1 MCFDHLIFELFQLIY
16 FLGSSSTPR
25 GNSTKGADGKKPV
38 ECEIC
43 HKTLADPS
51 SLYRHR
57 KMHAGIKPH
66 QCPHCDKS
74 FGQRL
79 DIFPSFFVI
88 FHHFPS
94 FSVIEF
100 KTLEDPSHLY
110 LHRKMHQ
117 GIKPHHYPHCDK
129 EFWSK
134 VKVRYISVKWHPNL
148 HKTYGRWSIIFATLT
163 FFHLTNFLEKKISL
177 LKSYQIFRGTFIK
190 FFFSFFISNFVFR
203 RQPPEFFSSIKI
215 CLMKS
220 SQNNK

>member
-79 DIFPSFFVI
+79 DIFSSFFVI
-88 FHHFPS
+88 FCHFSS
-94 FSVIEF
+94 FSF
-100 KTLEDPSHLY
+100 SFLY
-110 LHRKMHQ
+110 FLSLNLKLWKMYQ
-117 GIKPHHYPHCDK
+117 GIKAHHALI
-129 EFWSK
+129 
-134 VKVRYISVKWHPNL
+134 VI
-148 HKTYGRWSIIFATLT
+148 
-163 FFHLTNFLEKKISL
+163 
-177 LKSYQIFRGTFIK
+177 
-190 FFFSFFISNFVFR
+190 
-203 RQPPEFFSSIKI
+203 
-215 CLMKS
+215 
-220 SQNNK
+220 

>member
-79 DIFPSFFVI
+79 DIFPSFSVI
-88 FHHFPS
+88 FCHFLS
-94 FSVIEF
+94 FSVIV
-100 KTLEDPSHLY
+100 
-110 LHRKMHQ
+110 
-117 GIKPHHYPHCDK
+117 C
-129 EFWSK
+129 W
-134 VKVRYISVKWHPNL
+134 
-148 HKTYGRWSIIFATLT
+148 
-163 FFHLTNFLEKKISL
+163 
-177 LKSYQIFRGTFIK
+177 
-190 FFFSFFISNFVFR
+190 
-203 RQPPEFFSSIKI
+203 
-215 CLMKS
+215 
-220 SQNNK
+220 

>member
-79 DIFPSFFVI
+79 DIFPSFYVIHVI
-88 FHHFPS
+88 FCHFPTFS
-94 FSVIEF
+94 FI
-100 KTLEDPSHLY
+100 L
-110 LHRKMHQ
+110 LHFLSLNLKLWKMHQ
-117 GIKPHHYPHCDK
+117 GIKPHHVLIVIRAL
-129 EFWSK
+129 
-134 VKVRYISVKWHPNL
+134 VK
-148 HKTYGRWSIIFATLT
+148 G
-163 FFHLTNFLEKKISL
+163 
-177 LKSYQIFRGTFIK
+177 
-190 FFFSFFISNFVFR
+190 
-203 RQPPEFFSSIKI
+203 
-215 CLMKS
+215 
-220 SQNNK
+220 